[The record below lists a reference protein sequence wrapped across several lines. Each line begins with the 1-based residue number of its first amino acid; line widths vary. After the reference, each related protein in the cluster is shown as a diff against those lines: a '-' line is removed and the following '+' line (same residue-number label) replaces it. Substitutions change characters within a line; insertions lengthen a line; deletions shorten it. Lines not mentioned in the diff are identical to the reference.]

1 MKKIMMNRVKIA
13 GLVIIP
19 LMIALTSC
27 TQKKAGSVQTS
38 GLLITITNPVQTVFT
53 KWDEY
58 PGHVESI
65 EYVELRPRV
74 SGYIDSIHFKD
85 GAEVKVGDL
94 LFIVDPKPYE
104 AELERANAELER
116 AKSALEQ
123 ARAEKARTATQLE
136 LAKNDLQRAEGL
148 RPAKAISEEE
158 YDLRAKTYRSM
169 QSAFDAAT
177 AAVSVAESSVSAAQ
191 ASVKTAQLNLGYTK
205 ITAPI
210 SGKISD
216 RHVTVGNLVQAGGV
230 GIGTVLA
237 TIVTIDPIY
246 CYFDVDE
253 RAFLKYRK
261 LALIAGSVEKPTLAC
276 EAALDG
282 EDGFPHKG
290 IIDFFDNKLD
300 ASTGTIRM
308 RGVFK
313 NQDRALIHGNFAR
326 IRIPV
331 ERLDSAILIPEE
343 AILSEQTRK
352 YVYVLNSQD
361 MTVQQRNLT
370 LGPLQGMN
378 RVILSGLS
386 PNDTIAKTGILMLR
400 PGAKVQIL
408 GPSESSPAPA
418 PQQGK
423 ETNES
428 KTK

>member
-1 MKKIMMNRVKIA
+1 MKKILMNRLKIA

-27 TQKKAGSVQTS
+27 TQKKDGSAQRAGLS
-38 GLLITITNPVQTVFT
+38 ITITNPVQTAFT

-58 PGHVESI
+58 PGHIESI

-94 LFIVDPKPYE
+94 LFIIDPKPYE

-123 ARAEKARTATQLE
+123 ARAEKARAATQVE
-136 LAKNDLQRAEGL
+136 LAKNDLKRAEGL
-148 RPAKAISEEE
+148 RPSKAISEEE

-169 QSAFDAAT
+169 QSAYDAAS

-216 RHVTVGNLVQAGGV
+216 RHVTVGNLVQAGGA
-230 GIGTVLA
+230 GMGTVLA

-261 LALIAGSVEKPTLAC
+261 LALVAGSVEKPTLVC

-282 EDGFPHKG
+282 EEGFPHKG
-290 IIDFFDNKLD
+290 VIDFFDNKLD
-300 ASTGTIRM
+300 ASMGTIRM
-308 RGVFK
+308 RGIFK
-313 NQDRALIHGNFAR
+313 NQDRSLIHGNFVR
-326 IRIPV
+326 VRMPI
-331 ERLDSAILIPEE
+331 ERLDSAILIPEA
-343 AILSEQTRK
+343 AILTEQTRK

-361 MTVQQRNLT
+361 MTVQQRVVS

-386 PNDTIAKTGILMLR
+386 KDDTIAVTGILMLR
-400 PGAKVQIL
+400 PGAKVQVVKQ
-408 GPSESSPAPA
+408 GESNTSPE
-418 PQQGK
+418 PQGSK
-423 ETNES
+423 NTNES
-428 KTK
+428 KAK